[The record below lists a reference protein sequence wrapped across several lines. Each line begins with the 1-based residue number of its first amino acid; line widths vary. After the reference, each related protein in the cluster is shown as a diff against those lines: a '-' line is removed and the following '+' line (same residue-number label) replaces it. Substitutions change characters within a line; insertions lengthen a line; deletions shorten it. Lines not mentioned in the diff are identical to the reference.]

1 MTHHGLY
8 GNTASF
14 PSLLSTETTFGG
26 PLVMPKRVVADAG
39 TPTAEPPVATEAPVE
54 ALAEATEATEA
65 TEVTEAPAE
74 AVVPGSD
81 AVPGNP
87 RATEALSLFAAARG
101 EDAQARADA
110 LDKLEEV
117 VKSLL

>member
-1 MTHHGLY
+1 MTHRGLY
-8 GNTASF
+8 GNAASF

-39 TPTAEPPVATEAPVE
+39 TPTAEPPVAPVE

-65 TEVTEAPAE
+65 AEAPAD

-81 AVPGNP
+81 VVPGNP

>member
-1 MTHHGLY
+1 MTHRGLY
-8 GNTASF
+8 GNAASF

-26 PLVMPKRVVADAG
+26 PLVMPKRVVADAA
-39 TPTAEPPVATEAPVE
+39 TPTAEPPMAPVEAPVE

-65 TEVTEAPAE
+65 TEAPAE